1 MRKII
6 SVFTLAV
13 LTCFSLSAKINSPGF
28 KITESEEEF
37 DVIYFQTED
46 MQPVESLENNDV
58 AITQSFSIE
67 KNGYKGELRYSLFT
81 DCGISDDDLMV
92 QYGLWSYM
100 CLCNASGYEVPSS
113 EIAQFSNS
121 DVKEEFNG
129 DLGCTAFIPQPQS
142 EYGSGY
148 NFMMVEFFYKKGQGL
163 VMRSFLFNDFEFL
176 GMNSDGSI
184 LSNSA
189 LFSNYHTFKFME
201 KDENGKYIIE

>member
-1 MRKII
+1 MQVLSIIVCIITLLIMLVGKPIFILIKRK
-6 SVFTLAV
+6 
-13 LTCFSLSAKINSPGF
+13 
-28 KITESEEEF
+28 ESEEEF

-81 DCGISDDDLMV
+81 DCGISADDLMV

-184 LSNSA
+184 LSDSA

-201 KDENGKYIIE
+201 KDENGKCIIE